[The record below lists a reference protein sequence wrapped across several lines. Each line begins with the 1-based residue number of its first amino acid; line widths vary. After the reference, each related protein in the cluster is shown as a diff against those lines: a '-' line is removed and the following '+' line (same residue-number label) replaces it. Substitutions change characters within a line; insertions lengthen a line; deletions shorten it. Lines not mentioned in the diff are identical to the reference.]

1 MPIIISIDGNIGSGK
16 STLINILKKYRPNY
30 HIIDEPVNQWQNITD
45 NNGTNLLQ
53 KFYED
58 PTRWGYTF
66 QNFAYITRLKA
77 LQDAIKTDHKIII
90 TERSIF
96 TDKNIF
102 AKMLYENNKIS
113 KIEWDIYNFWFDNF
127 KIDITGNIYLQT
139 LPEICKKR
147 ITKRSR
153 NGEDNMDNDYLQ
165 KLHDKHN
172 KVFNTNTVLQLDG
185 NLDFKTDKSIQNN
198 MLDQIDIFINKYN

>member
-16 STLINILKKYRPNY
+16 STFINIIKKYRPQY
-30 HIIDEPVNQWQNITD
+30 YIIDEPVNQWQNITD

-77 LQDAIKTDHKIII
+77 LQDAIKLDHKIII

-102 AKMLYENNKIS
+102 AKMLYENNKLS
-113 KIEWDIYNFWFDNF
+113 KIEWDIYNYWFDNF
-127 KIDITGNIYLQT
+127 NIDITGTIYLQT
-139 LPEICKKR
+139 SINNCKKR
-147 ITKRSR
+147 INKRSR
-153 NGEDNMDNDYLQ
+153 DGEDNMDNDYLQ

-172 KVFNTNTVLQLDG
+172 EVFNTNTVLQLDG
-185 NLDFKTDKSIQNN
+185 NLDFKTDKLIQNN
-198 MLDQIDIFINKYN
+198 MLEQIDKFINKYN